1 MKIAIIG
8 GGASGMLSAIVAK
21 RAGAN
26 VTVFER
32 LDRVGKKLLSTGN
45 GRCNITNVNVL
56 ETDEN
61 GSLAHYHGNNTDFA
75 KTALYEFDN
84 QALIEFFGDLGVI
97 FRLENDKYYPYSETA
112 STVLNALRF
121 ECDKIGVKTVVSSQI
136 DKITKQKNGF
146 LISGEYFDK
155 VIIACGGQS
164 SAHMGTDGIGYE
176 LLKSFGHK
184 ITPLYPAITQVK
196 TDNKFTRQLKGIK
209 CNANVVILQE
219 NKNLREEY
227 GQILFADYGLSG
239 PPVFQLS
246 SYIRDR
252 KNLWFS
258 LDFMPEFSFN
268 EILGTLKNCV
278 KNTQTCEN
286 LLSPILNKKL
296 GQVIVK
302 YCGMTLN
309 TKTSA
314 LSNRD
319 LKTLA
324 NAIKN
329 FKLQILGTKGFT
341 NAQVTL
347 GGAFVHD
354 FNAGTM
360 QSKLCKNLYACGEVL
375 DITGDCGGYNLQW
388 AFSSGH
394 LAGKA
399 AAEC

>member
-1 MKIAIIG
+1 M
-8 GGASGMLSAIVAK
+8 MSAIVAT
-21 RAGAN
+21 RAGAD

-32 LDRVGKKLLSTGN
+32 LGRVGKKLLSTGN

-56 ETDEN
+56 QTDEN
-61 GSLAHYHGNNTDFA
+61 GSLVHYHGSHTDFA
-75 KTALYEFDN
+75 KPALYEFDN
-84 QALIEFFGDLGVI
+84 QSLMDFFGELGVI
-97 FRLENDKYYPYSETA
+97 FRLEDDKYYPYSETA
-112 STVLNALRF
+112 STVLDALRF
-121 ECDKIGVKTVVSSQI
+121 ECDKVGVKTKVDTLIESIS
-136 DKITKQKNGF
+136 KQKDCFVVNG
-146 LISGEYFDK
+146 ERYDK

-164 SAHMGTDGIGYE
+164 SAHMGTDGIGYR
-176 LLKSFGHK
+176 LLKSQGHK

-209 CNANVVILQE
+209 CNANVTILYE
-219 NKNLREEY
+219 NKKLREEY

-246 SYIRDR
+246 SYIRNHND
-252 KNLWFS
+252 LQFS

-268 EILGTLKNCV
+268 EILGIIKNCV

-286 LLSPILNKKL
+286 LLSMILSKKI

-302 YCGMTLN
+302 YCGINLN
-309 TKTSA
+309 TKAST
-314 LSNRD
+314 LTVRD
-319 LKTLA
+319 LKALA

-329 FKLQILGTKGFT
+329 FKLSIIGTKGFT

-347 GGAFVHD
+347 GGAEISEFD
-354 FNAGTM
+354 PNTM
-360 QSKLCKNLYACGEVL
+360 QSNLCKNLYACGEVL

-388 AFSSGH
+388 AFSSGYV
-394 LAGKA
+394 AGKA

>member
-1 MKIAIIG
+1 
-8 GGASGMLSAIVAK
+8 MLSAIVAK